1 MSDWGWQ
8 TDPTRLTIALVEF
21 YDRYRKPLFIVENGL
36 GARDRLVDGTVE
48 DDDRIAYLRD
58 HIRAIGDALDEGVD
72 VMGYTAWGRIDSVC
86 CPPAR

>member
-1 MSDWGWQ
+1 
-8 TDPTRLTIALVEF
+8 
-21 YDRYRKPLFIVENGL
+21 VENGL

-72 VMGYTAWGRIDSVC
+72 VMGYTAWDRIDSVC